1 MIVSLKAKKSVKL
14 NAKKAGYGMPWSFL
28 SDSHGVPSVNVSFC
42 SGYGYIDVFH
52 LTLGVAIYSYHTPN
66 VHNLTP

>member
-1 MIVSLKAKKSVKL
+1 MRKKQVTACREAFYQTAMASLVLMWVFVQA
-14 NAKKAGYGMPWSFL
+14 
-28 SDSHGVPSVNVSFC
+28 
-42 SGYGYIDVFH
+42 YGYIDVFH